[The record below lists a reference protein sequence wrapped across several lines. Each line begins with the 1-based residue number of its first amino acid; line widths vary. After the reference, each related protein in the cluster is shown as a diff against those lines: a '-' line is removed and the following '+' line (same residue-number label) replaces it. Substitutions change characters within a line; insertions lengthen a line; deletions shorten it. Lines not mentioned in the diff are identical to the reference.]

1 MRSWRKGAKNSAPLP
16 QPGVGEREPGEHRVE
31 NKWDESSGG
40 SQSLQINSQKTTKVN
55 EQKKKRMLTA
65 GEHNFRESFPLF
77 LCCVVAQFCVNKARG
92 RVLRDSHLIRCL
104 FVVVVLILG
113 VRFSILSEKL
123 LFLSARQYFNTR
135 DCKFPRYRWCIYF
148 FLYLF

>member
-1 MRSWRKGAKNSAPLP
+1 MPRIVPLSH
-16 QPGVGEREPGEHRVE
+16 GLVWERENPEKELKISERKAVVGTKAYR
-31 NKWDESSGG
+31 SI
-40 SQSLQINSQKTTKVN
+40 LRRPQKSMN
-55 EQKKKRMLTA
+55 RKKRMLTA
-65 GEHNFRESFPLF
+65 GERNFRESFPLF

-104 FVVVVLILG
+104 FVVLVLILG
-113 VRFSILSEKL
+113 IRFSVLSEKL

-135 DCKFPRYRWCIYF
+135 DCKFPRYRRCIYF